1 MLTYDM
7 DSRGGLP
14 RYEYLCRCIR
24 ADILS
29 GRLPSGYRLP
39 SKRSLAEHLAVS
51 VITVENAYEQLRS
64 EGYVMAKERD
74 GYFVCRSEELPV
86 VPETCASEQEPE
98 EAAAEEWKFDFASNR
113 TNACHF
119 PFSVWSRLMREVL
132 SFGGEELLRRSPF
145 NGEKDL
151 RQAIAE
157 YLLRS
162 RGIHVSPRNIVVGA
176 GTEYLYGLL
185 VQLLGR
191 DRVYAVEDP
200 SYRKIRQIYRSN
212 DVSVAAVKM
221 DGQGV
226 RTDLLYASDATVLHI
241 SPSHHYPTGIVTGFT
256 RRSELLAWAVRRDG
270 YIIEDD
276 YDSEFRMVGK
286 PIQPMHTMDTAGRV
300 IYINTF
306 SKTLAPSMRIGYM
319 VLPDGLMKEFS
330 ERMGFYSCTVPNFEQ
345 LTLAKFISGG
355 YFERHL
361 NRMRTVYRKKRDE
374 VMQLFLSSGYPLEIS
389 EENAGLHFLVRLH
402 TGLSDSQVRDKAAG
416 QGVRLA
422 FLSDFTE
429 EQDSDTQHILVVNYS
444 GL

>member
-74 GYFVCRSEELPV
+74 GYFVCRSEGLPV
-86 VPETCASEQEPE
+86 VPEACPSEQETE
-98 EAAAEEWKFDFASNR
+98 ETTAEEWKFDFASNR
-113 TNACHF
+113 INAGYF

-145 NGEKDL
+145 NGEREL
-151 RQAIAE
+151 RQAIAD

-162 RGIHVSPRNIVVGA
+162 RGIRVSPRNIVVGA

-200 SYRKIRQIYRSN
+200 SYRKIRQIYRAN
-212 DVSVAAVKM
+212 DVSVVSVKM

-226 RTDLLYASDATVLHI
+226 RPDLLYASEATVLHI

-256 RRSELLAWAVRRDG
+256 RRSEILAWAARRDG

-286 PIQPMHTMDTAGRV
+286 PIQPMQTLDTSGRV

-361 NRMRTVYRKKRDE
+361 NRMRSVYRKKRDE

-402 TGLSDSQVRDKAAG
+402 TGLSDTQVRCKAAG

-429 EQDSDTQHILVVNYS
+429 EQDDGTQHILVVNYS
-444 GL
+444 GM